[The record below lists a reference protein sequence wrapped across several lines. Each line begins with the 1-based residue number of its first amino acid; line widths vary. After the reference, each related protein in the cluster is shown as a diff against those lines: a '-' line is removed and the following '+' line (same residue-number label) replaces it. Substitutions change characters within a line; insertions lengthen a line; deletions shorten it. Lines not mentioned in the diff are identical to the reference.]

1 MPSNNSKYYIK
12 KLCCSNKV
20 KSKDI
25 ASLFRSTN
33 DSSNKIDTNAGP
45 STSTSTSS
53 KVDLVSIYLYYAI
66 YIISNFSYLRF
77 YKIIS
82 LELNSRFMYQEYL
95 L

>member
-12 KLCCSNKV
+12 KLCSNKV

-33 DSSNKIDTNAGP
+33 DSSNKIDTNTGP

-53 KVDLVSIYLYYAI
+53 KVDLVCIYLYYAI
-66 YIISNFSYLRF
+66 YIISHFSYLRF